1 MMRLIL
7 CLVFWLGVA
16 LASVPLAHAE
26 TLQQKWIGDVPIM
39 AGLDVETGLGFAFDS
54 ADGRIVMI
62 YTSGDVAPAKLETYY
77 AQALPPLGW
86 EAVDARI
93 WRRGAERLTITR
105 VKTAPLTLWKIAIT
119 PY

>member
-1 MMRLIL
+1 MRVIL
-7 CLVFWLGVA
+7 YIVLWLGV
-16 LASVPLAHAE
+16 VPLAHAE

-39 AGLDVETGLGFAFDS
+39 AGLEVETGLGFAFDS

-62 YTSGDVAPAKLETYY
+62 YTSGDVAASAVVAYY

-93 WRRGAERLTITR
+93 WRRGAERLTITQ

>member
-1 MMRLIL
+1 MIRVIL
-7 CLVFWLGVA
+7 YIVLWLGV
-16 LASVPLAHAE
+16 VPLAHAE

-62 YTSGDVAPAKLETYY
+62 YTSGDVAPAKVDAYY

-93 WRRGAERLTITR
+93 WRRGAERLTITQ

>member
-1 MMRLIL
+1 MMIRLIL
-7 CLVFWLGVA
+7 CFVLWLGVA
-16 LASVPLAHAE
+16 QVASAE

-39 AGLDVETGLGFAFDS
+39 AGLEVEAGLGFAFDS

-62 YTSGDVAPAKLETYY
+62 YTSGAVAPSVVAAYY

-86 EAVDARI
+86 EAISPLI
-93 WRRGAERLTITR
+93 WRRDQERLTIAR
-105 VKTAPLTLWKIAIT
+105 VETAPLALWKIAIT

>member
-1 MMRLIL
+1 MIRVIL
-7 CLVFWLGVA
+7 YVVLWLGV
-16 LASVPLAHAE
+16 VPAAHAE

-62 YTSGDVAPAKLETYY
+62 YTSGDVAPAKVETYY

>member
-1 MMRLIL
+1 MRMIL
-7 CLVFWLGVA
+7 CLVLWLGVA
-16 LASVPLAHAE
+16 HAAHAE

-62 YTSGDVAPAKLETYY
+62 YTSGDVAPAKVETYY

-93 WRRGAERLTITR
+93 WRRGAERLTITH
-105 VKTAPLTLWKIAIT
+105 VKTTPLTLWKIAIT

>member
-7 CLVFWLGVA
+7 CLVLWLG
-16 LASVPLAHAE
+16 LSPLAHAE

-62 YTSGDVAPAKLETYY
+62 YTSGDVPAAKVAAYY

-93 WRRGAERLTITR
+93 WRRGAERLTITQ